1 MTMRRRQALQRGLA
15 GGLVLALPLALSL
28 PLRAAGR
35 SAPFRR
41 LAVLDPP
48 YEEEYEVLIAM
59 APPLARGTVA
69 KVLTRLATGADAQ
82 IKTDQL
88 TAALNPGKTRL
99 HEHFTHALADALDEA
114 DAKVLLVAMDPAEDE
129 AALMRQVHDKAPQA
143 DGLLLANVMGRFV
156 ALHGLDS
163 YAPGVIAGV
172 KALSMRDGTPW
183 LDTYFSAGF
192 RGIDPRAE
200 HLEVV
205 DMPERFD
212 SHAALLEQ
220 VDTAREALVR
230 GAEAI
235 AAEVARRLMA

>member
-1 MTMRRRQALQRGLA
+1 MTMHRRRALQRGLA
-15 GGLVLALPLALSL
+15 GGLGLALPFSL
-28 PLRAAGR
+28 PLQAASR

-69 KVLTRLATGADAQ
+69 KVLTRLATEADAQ
-82 IKTDQL
+82 LKTDQL
-88 TAALNPGKTRL
+88 TAALNPDKTRL

-156 ALHGLDS
+156 ALHGLDA

-172 KALSMRDGTPW
+172 KVLSLRDGTPW

-212 SHAALLEQ
+212 SHAALLDQ
-220 VDTAREALVR
+220 VDAARQALVR

>member
-1 MTMRRRQALQRGLA
+1 MTMHRRQALQRGLA
-15 GGLVLALPLALSL
+15 GGLVLALPFPML
-28 PLRAAGR
+28 AAGR

-69 KVLTRLATGADAQ
+69 KVLTRLATEADAQ
-82 IKTDQL
+82 LKTDQL
-88 TAALNPGKTRL
+88 TAALDPDKTRL
-99 HEHFTHALADALDEA
+99 HEHFVHALADALDEA
-114 DAKVLLVAMDPAEDE
+114 DAKVLLVPMDPVEDE
-129 AALMRQVHDKAPQA
+129 AALMRQVRAQAPQA

-156 ALHGLDS
+156 ALHGLDA
-163 YAPGVIAGV
+163 YAPGVIAGI
-172 KALSMRDGTPW
+172 KALSMRGGTPW
-183 LDTYFSAGF
+183 LDTFFSAGF

-212 SHAALLEQ
+212 NHSALLDQ
-220 VDTAREALVR
+220 ADAARQALVR
-230 GAEAI
+230 GVEAI

>member
-1 MTMRRRQALQRGLA
+1 MTMHRRQALQRGLA
-15 GGLVLALPLALSL
+15 GGLVLALPFPML
-28 PLRAAGR
+28 AAGR

-69 KVLTRLATGADAQ
+69 KVLTRLATEADAQ
-82 IKTDQL
+82 LKTDQL
-88 TAALNPGKTRL
+88 TAALDPDKTRL
-99 HEHFTHALADALDEA
+99 HEHFVHALADALDEA
-114 DAKVLLVAMDPAEDE
+114 DAKVLLVPMDPVEDE
-129 AALMRQVHDKAPQA
+129 AALMRQVRAQAPQA

-163 YAPGVIAGV
+163 YAPGVIAGI
-172 KALSMRDGTPW
+172 KAMSMRGGTPW
-183 LDTYFSAGF
+183 LDTFFSAGF

-212 SHAALLEQ
+212 NHSALLDQ
-220 VDTAREALVR
+220 ADAARQALVR
-230 GAEAI
+230 GVEAI

>member
-1 MTMRRRQALQRGLA
+1 MTMHRRQALQRGLA
-15 GGLVLALPLALSL
+15 GGLVLALPFPML
-28 PLRAAGR
+28 AAGR

-69 KVLTRLATGADAQ
+69 KVLTRLATEADAQ
-82 IKTDQL
+82 LKTDQL
-88 TAALNPGKTRL
+88 TATLDPDKTRL
-99 HEHFTHALADALDEA
+99 HEHFVHALADALDEA
-114 DAKVLLVAMDPAEDE
+114 DAKVLLVPMDPVEDE
-129 AALMRQVHDKAPQA
+129 AALMRQVRAQAPQA

-163 YAPGVIAGV
+163 YAPGVIAGI
-172 KALSMRDGTPW
+172 KAMSMRGGTPW
-183 LDTYFSAGF
+183 LDTFFSAGF

-212 SHAALLEQ
+212 NHSALLDQ
-220 VDTAREALVR
+220 ADAARQALVR
-230 GAEAI
+230 GVEAI

>member
-1 MTMRRRQALQRGLA
+1 MTMHRRQALQRGLA
-15 GGLVLALPLALSL
+15 GGLVLALPF
-28 PLRAAGR
+28 PMQAAGR

-48 YEEEYEVLIAM
+48 YEETYEVLIAM

-69 KVLTRLATGADAQ
+69 KVLTRAVTEADAQ
-82 IKTDQL
+82 LKTDQL
-88 TAALNPGKTRL
+88 TAALDPDQTRL

-114 DAKVLLVAMDPAEDE
+114 DAKVLLVPMDPVEDE

-143 DGLLLANVMGRFV
+143 DGLLLANVKGRFV

-163 YAPGVIAGV
+163 YAPGVIAGI
-172 KALSMRDGTPW
+172 KAMSMRGGTPW

-212 SHAALLEQ
+212 NHAALLNQ
-220 VDTAREALVR
+220 ADAARRALVR
-230 GAEAI
+230 GVEAI
-235 AAEVARRLMA
+235 ADEVARRLTA

>member
-1 MTMRRRQALQRGLA
+1 MTMHRRLALQRGLA
-15 GGLVLALPLALSL
+15 GGLVLALPF
-28 PLRAAGR
+28 PMQAAGR

-48 YEEEYEVLIAM
+48 YEETYEVLIAM

-69 KVLTRLATGADAQ
+69 KVLTRAVTEADAQ
-82 IKTDQL
+82 LKTDQL
-88 TAALNPGKTRL
+88 TAALDPDQTRL

-114 DAKVLLVAMDPAEDE
+114 DAKVLLVPMDPVDDE

-163 YAPGVIAGV
+163 YAPGVIAGI
-172 KALSMRDGTPW
+172 KAMSMRGGTPW

-212 SHAALLEQ
+212 NHAALLNQ
-220 VDTAREALVR
+220 ADAARRALVR
-230 GAEAI
+230 GVEAI
-235 AAEVARRLMA
+235 ADEVARRLMA

>member
-1 MTMRRRQALQRGLA
+1 MTMHRRQALQRGLA
-15 GGLVLALPLALSL
+15 GGLVLALPFPML
-28 PLRAAGR
+28 AAGR

-48 YEEEYEVLIAM
+48 YEEAYEVLIAM

-69 KVLTRLATGADAQ
+69 KVLTRLATEADVQ
-82 IKTDQL
+82 LKTDQL
-88 TAALNPGKTRL
+88 TAALDPDKTRL
-99 HEHFTHALADALDEA
+99 HEHFVHALADALDAA
-114 DAKVLLVAMDPAEDE
+114 DAKVLLVPTEPAEDE
-129 AALMRQVHDKAPQA
+129 DALMHQVQALAPQA

-156 ALHGLDS
+156 ALHGLDA
-163 YAPGVIAGV
+163 YAPGVIAGI
-172 KALSMRDGTPW
+172 KALPMRGGTPW

-212 SHAALLEQ
+212 NHTALLDQ
-220 VDTAREALVR
+220 VDAARQSLVR

-235 AAEVARRLMA
+235 AAEVAQRLMA